1 MICFLTSTSSKVLDR
16 SMYMFCELL
25 DMACNSVERGGSCE
39 EGPNWASGDS
49 MRWDKKTG
57 LGAAS
62 WSSDLWDGLL

>member
-1 MICFLTSTSSKVLDR
+1 
-16 SMYMFCELL
+16 MYMLCELL
-25 DMACNSVERGGSCE
+25 DMACNSVERGGLYE

-57 LGAAS
+57 LGEAS